1 MSKNANIIS
10 VLFLTYS
17 SLMLAF
23 SGSPALAQVPP
34 PPELADGAPDRHIVV
49 PGDTLWDIS
58 AKFLKQPYR
67 WPEIWRLNQEQIK
80 NPQRIY
86 AGQVILLV
94 QNDHRPQLKIED
106 AASATGPAGAV
117 KIDPRIYSES
127 NRREIPSISQ
137 QVIEPFLT
145 EPLIAETARLDS
157 APRIVATQEDR
168 VNIGKGDLAYVTGV
182 TGLDAKTKLWQIY
195 RPGKALVDPDNNE
208 TLGHEAFYLGS
219 ARVVRE
225 GDPATVEIVTSR
237 QEIGRGD
244 RLLPAARPNII
255 NYVPHAPDQAIQ
267 GRVVSVYGS
276 VGEGGL
282 HSIVTL
288 SRGKRDGLE
297 VGHVLSLS
305 RAGAEV
311 TNRHEGKK
319 ETYRLPDERY
329 GLLFVFRI
337 FDRLSYALVMNV
349 SRSVAV
355 GDTVANP

>member
-1 MSKNANIIS
+1 MTKRTNIIS

-17 SLMLAF
+17 SLMMAF

-34 PPELADGAPDRHIVV
+34 ALELADGAPDRHVVV

-94 QNDHRPQLKIED
+94 HNDNRPQLKIED
-106 AASATGPAGAV
+106 TTGTVSPVNTA
-117 KIDPRIYSES
+117 KIGPRIYAEN

-137 QVIEPFLT
+137 QAIEPFLA
-145 EPLIAETARLDS
+145 EPLIAEAAQLGS

-168 VNIGKGDLAYVTGV
+168 VNLGKGDLAYVA
-182 TGLDAKTKLWQIY
+182 GLNTKAALWKIY

-208 TLGHEAFYLGS
+208 ILGHEAFYLGS
-219 ARVVRE
+219 ARLVRAGE
-225 GDPATVEIVTSR
+225 PATVEIISSR
-237 QEIGRGD
+237 QEVSSGD
-244 RLLPAARPNII
+244 RLLPATLPDII
-255 NYVPHAPDQAIQ
+255 NYVPHAPDKAIR
-267 GRVVSVYGS
+267 GRVVSVYGG
-276 VGEGGL
+276 VGEGGP

-288 SRGKRDGLE
+288 SRGKSDGLE
-297 VGHVLSLS
+297 IGHVLSLS

-311 TNRHEGKK
+311 KNRHEGKK

-329 GLLFVFRI
+329 GLLFVFRT

-349 SRSVAV
+349 SRSVEV
-355 GDTVANP
+355 GDSVANP

>member
-1 MSKNANIIS
+1 MTKNHHIIS
-10 VLFLTYS
+10 VLLLTYS
-17 SLMLAF
+17 SLMLALA
-23 SGSPALAQVPP
+23 GSPALAQSSQAL
-34 PPELADGAPDRHIVV
+34 ELADGAPERHVVV
-49 PGDTLWDIS
+49 PGDTLWGIS

-94 QNDHRPQLKIED
+94 QNGNRPQLLIADTTGTLGTVKIE
-106 AASATGPAGAV
+106 
-117 KIDPRIYSES
+117 PRIYSET
-127 NRREIPSISQ
+127 NRREIPSIPQ
-137 QVIEPFLT
+137 QAIEPFLT
-145 EPLIAETARLDS
+145 EPLIAETASLDS

-168 VNIGKGDLAYVTGV
+168 VNLGKGDLAYVTGINEK
-182 TGLDAKTKLWQIY
+182 AALWQIY
-195 RPGKALVDPDNNE
+195 RPGKALIDPENNE
-208 TLGHEAFYLGS
+208 ILGHEAFYLGS
-219 ARVVRE
+219 ARIVRAGE
-225 GDPATVEIVTSR
+225 PATVEIVASR

-244 RLLPAARPNII
+244 RLLPATRPDII
-255 NYVPHAPDQAIQ
+255 SYVPHAPDKAIS
-267 GRVVSVYGS
+267 GRLVSVYGG
-276 VGEGGL
+276 VGQGGR

-297 VGHVLSLS
+297 IGHVLSLS

-329 GLLFVFRI
+329 GLLFVFRV

-349 SRSVAV
+349 TRSVEI
-355 GDTVANP
+355 GDSVANP